1 MSKTPL
7 PNAATAGPQ
16 RAARGVAGAAIARPR
31 PPQTTRQADAPFS
44 LSSLSVLSW
53 PSWSAMPALL
63 APLTALALLAGCGN
77 NPPLPDWQM
86 NAHSSL
92 DRAQA
97 AYMEG
102 NAKVEVAEFSRA
114 RASLASTGQP
124 GLVIRAELLRCAGHV
139 AALAFHDCPGF
150 EQLRPDASAADRAYA
165 AYLSGRASAQD
176 AALLPPQH
184 QPVTAAGNDAAA
196 AAAVQAI
203 ADPLS
208 KLVASGVLLR
218 AGRAS
223 PAVLAGAVEAASA
236 QGWRRPLLAW
246 LGVQAQRAEQ
256 AGDAQEAARLR
267 RRIALAAEQP

>member
-1 MSKTPL
+1 MTSTTTC
-7 PNAATAGPQ
+7 NAATTP
-16 RAARGVAGAAIARPR
+16 ARLPR
-31 PPQTTRQADAPFS
+31 PAT
-44 LSSLSVLSW
+44 
-53 PSWSAMPALL
+53 LL
-63 APLTALALLAGCGN
+63 AALALLAGCGN

-86 NAHSSL
+86 DAHGAL

-102 NAKVEVAEFSRA
+102 NAKVEAAEFTRA

-139 AALAFHDCPGF
+139 AALAFDDCPGF
-150 EQLRPDASAADRAYA
+150 EQLRPDAGAADRAYA
-165 AYLSGRASAQD
+165 AYLAGRAGAQE

-184 QPVTAAGNDAAA
+184 QPVAMAGNDAAAA

-223 PAVLAGAVEAASA
+223 PPVLAGAVEAASA

-267 RRIALAAEQP
+267 RRIALASEPQR

>member
-1 MSKTPL
+1 MRITL
-7 PNAATAGPQ
+7 
-16 RAARGVAGAAIARPR
+16 R
-31 PPQTTRQADAPFS
+31 
-44 LSSLSVLSW
+44 LSTG
-53 PSWSAMPALL
+53 
-63 APLTALALLAGCGN
+63 APLAAAFLLAGCGN

-86 NAHSSL
+86 NAHSAL

-139 AALAFHDCPGF
+139 AALAFDDCPGF
-150 EQLRPDASAADRAYA
+150 EQLRQDASPADRAYA
-165 AYLSGRASAQD
+165 AYLAGRATAQD

-184 QPVTAAGNDAAA
+184 QPVAAANEAGA

-223 PAVLAGAVEAASA
+223 PPVLAGAVEAASA

-256 AGDAQEAARLR
+256 AGDAQEAQRIR